1 MGVGR
6 TTAFQG
12 LSQEARFTRVRPST
26 VTCYAGPHRCL
37 HLLTIG
43 SPVCRMRGSPAHP
56 PDHIRNVMRQKYSVV
71 MPYAVTDPGRCL
83 LFDVDGTLL
92 DGQDVYLANW
102 SAWARL
108 HGLDPV
114 AVTAA
119 MHGRRPEETIAEVAP
134 HLDIGRERAA
144 LAADL
149 ARCPFIP
156 AMPGSAELLGDLAV
170 GRWAIVTSSR
180 EDHIRRRFGAAGL
193 PIPPVAVFGED
204 VEKGKPAP
212 DGYLL
217 AAAALGAAPALCAV
231 IEDSPAGV
239 QSGKAAGCLVIAV
252 ATTHTADDLRDADRV
267 FPTLW
272 AATPLLRTL
281 AGLAPL

>member
-1 MGVGR
+1 
-6 TTAFQG
+6 
-12 LSQEARFTRVRPST
+12 
-26 VTCYAGPHRCL
+26 
-37 HLLTIG
+37 
-43 SPVCRMRGSPAHP
+43 
-56 PDHIRNVMRQKYSVV
+56 MRQRYSVV

-83 LFDVDGTLL
+83 LFDVDGVLL

-102 SAWARL
+102 SAWARQ
-108 HGLDPV
+108 HRLDPM

-134 HLDIGRERAA
+134 HLDIGLERAA
-144 LAADL
+144 LAANL
-149 ARCPFIP
+149 ARCPLIP

-180 EDHIRRRFGAAGL
+180 EDHIRRCFRAAGL
-193 PIPPVAVFGED
+193 PIPAVAIFGDD
-204 VEKGKPAP
+204 VEHGKPAP
-212 DGYLL
+212 DGYLQ
-217 AAAALGAAPALCAV
+217 AAAALGAAPARCAV

-252 ATTHTADDLRDADRV
+252 ATTHTADDLRAAEKV
-267 FPTLW
+267 FPSLR

-281 AGLAPL
+281 AGPPPQ